1 MGVIPTVDDL
11 LGVDPILDAE
21 ESIKPK
27 EVKEKSSKQKTLK
40 QGKKVK
46 PSIVEAALISA
57 GETALEPTPAAE
69 EDDIIFSDDLQGGV
83 DPILEA
89 EEISKPKERKEKS
102 SKLKAP
108 KQVKKVKPSD
118 FEAALIDAGEIAL
131 EPTPAADEDD
141 VIFSDDLVGNDPLL
155 DTEESGDPW
164 EIKEKSSKQ
173 KTLKQGKKVK
183 PSIVEAALISAGET
197 ALEPTPAAE

>member
-1 MGVIPTVDDL
+1 MGKTKKVALKSMEDEDKLEVVIPTVDDL

-21 ESIKPK
+21 ECIKPK

-108 KQVKKVKPSD
+108 KQVKKEV
-118 FEAALIDAGEIAL
+118 
-131 EPTPAADEDD
+131 
-141 VIFSDDLVGNDPLL
+141 
-155 DTEESGDPW
+155 
-164 EIKEKSSKQ
+164 KEKSSKQ
-173 KTLKQGKKVK
+173 KTL
-183 PSIVEAALISAGET
+183 
-197 ALEPTPAAE
+197 